1 MHDLIIIG
9 ANSSGISHALKAY
22 DSGIKNIRL
31 ITQRSQTVY
40 PELIEGLDIDVSY
53 REKAN
58 LIKKIDNETFEVVT
72 DKQKYLTRAVLI
84 APSNAIT
91 DFDFPEGTSQSER
104 VTVNNYHN
112 IEENQDVLIVGSDDY
127 AVEAARYVI
136 EHGANVVLAIQSIN
150 LKHLSF
156 ASNRMIELLEQQRKL
171 TVLNQSAPKKFV
183 LIDGYPMAVFNDRRT
198 PDLEF
203 DNVIYSSTRLNNKSY
218 VVIDESAKDSE
229 EIIFAGNLDES
240 EIENKLENIFED
252 IKFKEYEINT
262 SNFDEAK
269 DILRNQHYNA
279 TITHFEPTH
288 SDLWVLRV
296 MPDNNDVNFSPGQ
309 YASLGLGYF
318 ENRIDEAKDKGI
330 EDKWDKLV
338 RRSYSISSRIF
349 DENKYLVDDNS
360 INELEFYIVLVPPT
374 EGQVSV
380 RNTKDLGYLE
390 QHRELEKR
398 YQNYTYIPLPT
409 REKDIPKRY
418 IQDLIR
424 ENILEDEY
432 KINLDADSTH
442 VFLCGNPSMI
452 GLPKKDGDKLIFENE
467 KTQGVIELLLERGFQ
482 LDERKSIGNVHVE
495 EYW

>member
-171 TVLNQSAPKKFV
+171 TVLYQSAPKKFV

-252 IKFKEYEINT
+252 IKFKECEIDT

-269 DILRNQHYNA
+269 DI
-279 TITHFEPTH
+279 FEEPA
-288 SDLWVLRV
+288 LQR
-296 MPDNNDVNFSPGQ
+296 DN
-309 YASLGLGYF
+309 YAF
-318 ENRIDEAKDKGI
+318 R
-330 EDKWDKLV
+330 
-338 RRSYSISSRIF
+338 
-349 DENKYLVDDNS
+349 
-360 INELEFYIVLVPPT
+360 T
-374 EGQVSV
+374 
-380 RNTKDLGYLE
+380 
-390 QHRELEKR
+390 
-398 YQNYTYIPLPT
+398 YT
-409 REKDIPKRY
+409 
-418 IQDLIR
+418 
-424 ENILEDEY
+424 
-432 KINLDADSTH
+432 
-442 VFLCGNPSMI
+442 
-452 GLPKKDGDKLIFENE
+452 
-467 KTQGVIELLLERGFQ
+467 
-482 LDERKSIGNVHVE
+482 
-495 EYW
+495 